1 MKFDTLIHALLPKDK
16 QFFQY
21 FEEDA
26 ENLLKAATV
35 LKELMSPAMSRTER
49 EQKIRKVE
57 ELEHRGD
64 DVTHEI
70 FSYLSSTFVTPFDRE
85 DIHAL
90 ASKLDDILD
99 FLKGAATRISLYKV
113 ESITPDEEKLAGLIH
128 AAVVELYS
136 AVRSLRDLRG
146 AAAIR
151 ESLVRIHSIENEAD
165 DLFERAI
172 GNLFDTCKDPILL
185 IKTKEILVSL
195 ETATDQCEHAANVIE
210 SILVKNA

>member
-26 ENLLKAATV
+26 ENLLKAASV
-35 LKELMSPAMSRTER
+35 LKELMSPSMSRSER

-64 DVTHEI
+64 DITHEI

-99 FLKGAATRISLYKV
+99 FIKGAATRVSLYKV
-113 ESITPDEEKLAGLIH
+113 ESITADEEKLADLIR
-128 AAVVELYS
+128 AAVQELYS
-136 AVRSLRDLRG
+136 AIRALRDLRG
-146 AAAIR
+146 APDIR
-151 ESLVRIHSIENEAD
+151 TSLVRIHSIENEAD

-195 ETATDQCEHAANVIE
+195 ETATDQCEDAANVIE
-210 SILVKNA
+210 SIMVKNA

>member
-1 MKFDTLIHALLPKDK
+1 MKLDAIISTLIPKDT

-21 FEEDA
+21 FEADV
-26 ENLLKAATV
+26 ENLLKAASV
-35 LKELMSPAMSRTER
+35 LKELMSPSMSRTER

-85 DIHAL
+85 DIQSL
-90 ASKLDDILD
+90 ASTLDDILD
-99 FLKGAATRISLYKV
+99 YLKGAATRISLYKV
-113 ESITPDEEKLAGLIH
+113 DEITADEEKLATLIH
-128 AAVVELYS
+128 QAVTELHT
-136 AVRSLRDLRG
+136 AVLSLRDLRN
-146 AAAIR
+146 APKIR

-172 GNLFDTCKDPILL
+172 GNLFDTCTDPD
-185 IKTKEILVSL
+185 S
-195 ETATDQCEHAANVIE
+195 AH
-210 SILVKNA
+210 